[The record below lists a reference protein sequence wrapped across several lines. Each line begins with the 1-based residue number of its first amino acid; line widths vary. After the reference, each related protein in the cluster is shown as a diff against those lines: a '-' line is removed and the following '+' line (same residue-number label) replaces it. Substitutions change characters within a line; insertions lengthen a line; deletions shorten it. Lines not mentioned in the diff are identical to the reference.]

1 MNRRRKLLRLNIFFF
16 AILLAVPLVNA
27 TANAAPPTATP
38 VQYRLT
44 QTPTSVVLDFT
55 NAKILRTADSVE
67 IQNSTGATVFRMPLS
82 YRLEYREFPIDSAVA
97 GNTVTLT
104 PSKNLARSRAL
115 SPVEVDPIRQ
125 VAAQQ
130 KVDAPRTK
138 QERDDQAL
146 ARFNQQASAGLTIS
160 SLVGLAIGAVVGG
173 IIGCI
178 ATLPAAG
185 IGCILIGL
193 PIGASVGSIAG
204 IILGGGGSVIAAA
217 VQYFNTI
224 NSPFVPPK
232 N

>member
-1 MNRRRKLLRLNIFFF
+1 MNG
-16 AILLAVPLVNA
+16 

-146 ARFNQQASAGLTIS
+146 ARFNQELGAGLTIS
-160 SLVGLAIGAVVGG
+160 SLVGLAIGAIAGG
-173 IIGCI
+173 VIGC
-178 ATLPAAG
+178 L
-185 IGCILIGL
+185 LGL
-193 PIGASVGSIAG
+193 PLLGVGCLPGIPLGASLGSIVG
-204 IILGGGGSVIAAA
+204 IILGGGGSAIVGGIN
-217 VQYFNTI
+217 YFNTI